1 MDARVKEIEARLKE
15 AVDPEYSGRESIA
28 LRASVADIPYLLTAL
43 REVLEREK
51 SQRWIP
57 VSERLPEIEDGLE
70 SSKTVNVYCPA
81 MRNIYAAH
89 WCKRGAWLI
98 AGAYQE
104 LREAVT
110 LWMPLPAPPAKEESN
125 EHK

>member
-1 MDARVKEIEARLKE
+1 MDAKLKEIEARHEKALK
-15 AVDPEYSGRESIA
+15 PENYMRRDVLLRE
-28 LRASVADIPYLLTAL
+28 SVADIPWLCAKL
-43 REVLEREK
+43 RESEEREK
-51 SQRWIP
+51 KLVEAQRWIP

-110 LWMPLPAPPAKEESN
+110 LWMPLPAPPAKEE
-125 EHK
+125 

>member
-51 SQRWIP
+51 KLVAAAEKAQNEWLKLYESHCLGRHAVRQFCP
-57 VSERLPEIEDGLE
+57 VCVDGR
-70 SSKTVNVYCPA
+70 S
-81 MRNIYAAH
+81 IYAA
-89 WCKRGAWLI
+89 
-98 AGAYQE
+98 
-104 LREAVT
+104 V
-110 LWMPLPAPPAKEESN
+110 KE
-125 EHK
+125 KTGK